1 MSLAV
6 KPSSVSRSTRRSC
19 FVKFAAGEQRAEL
32 VEENIF
38 ARLRDFVFRRDL
50 AALDADVGEALDV
63 ADLKQLAAR
72 HQRNRLAAL
81 ARAPGAPDAVDVIFH
96 VVRQIVVEHH
106 LHVVHVN
113 AARGDVR
120 GHEKFQ
126 AGLAELVHHAVAHR
140 LRHVAVQPVG
150 LITLRLRDGPPDRP
164 PCAWCC
170 RK

>member
-1 MSLAV
+1 MSLAL
-6 KPSSVSRSTRRSC
+6 KPSSIRRSTRWSC
-19 FVKFAAGEQRAEL
+19 FGNSPLVSSERSLSRKTFSRAASTSSSVGILPRWMRTLVKRSILRIWNNSRPGPAKSP
-32 VEENIF
+32 
-38 ARLRDFVFRRDL
+38 ARS
-50 AALDADVGEALDV
+50 
-63 ADLKQLAAR
+63 
-72 HQRNRLAAL
+72 
-81 ARAPGAPDAVDVIFH
+81 ARAAGAPDAVDVIFH

-126 AGLAELVHHAVAHR
+126 AGLAELVHHAIAHR

-150 LITLRLRDGPPDRP
+150 HDNPAFRDGPPDRP

-170 RK
+170 KK